1 MKISPIVS
9 KKFILTGTPV
19 QNNLTELHTIFN
31 FIDATI
37 LGDEKSFKKDF
48 AKIIVAGAKVLL

>member
-1 MKISPIVS
+1 MKISPIFS

-31 FIDATI
+31 FIDASI

-48 AKIIVAGAKVLL
+48 AKIIVAGAKV